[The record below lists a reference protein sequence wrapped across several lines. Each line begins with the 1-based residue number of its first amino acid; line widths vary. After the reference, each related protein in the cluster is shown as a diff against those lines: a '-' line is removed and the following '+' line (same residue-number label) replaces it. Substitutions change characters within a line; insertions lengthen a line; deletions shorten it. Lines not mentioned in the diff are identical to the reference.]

1 MMKSTNCYKI
11 CRQVRIGPLSQNC
24 KYKRFWL
31 LNDGKLHDSSLRY
44 LFSHKVGYK
53 SYAKANGSSLFKRQL
68 RGPLF
73 YESNESVS
81 HESMSQGYFLT
92 KYYILNNCLPVLK
105 LA

>member
-1 MMKSTNCYKI
+1 M
-11 CRQVRIGPLSQNC
+11 
-24 KYKRFWL
+24 

-68 RGPLF
+68 RGALF
-73 YESNESVS
+73 YESNESMS

-105 LA
+105 LAYKYSTLRKDSYTLDCLRLVPLQCACS